1 MGMAMPDV
9 LEYKVYC
16 YTVCWRDCYSR
27 SYEWKHKDFANK
39 KEAQE
44 FARSHRK
51 DSKSTKPYI
60 VQTIVSRF
68 HFKEGINFEPVRD
81 RKIIYW
87 SYEKKIRY

>member
-1 MGMAMPDV
+1 MAIPNV
-9 LEYKVYC
+9 LDYKVYC

-44 FARSHRK
+44 YARKMK
-51 DSKSTKPYI
+51 DKKIKTKPYI
-60 VQTIVSRF
+60 VQTITSRF
-68 HFKEGINFEPVRD
+68 HFKEGINFEPVYN